1 MGEDLYYKLFSLIFI
16 RGLIQCPDMIS
27 LGVQAIGV

>member
-1 MGEDLYYKLFSLIFI
+1 MGEDLYCKLFSLIFI
-16 RGLIQCPDMIS
+16 RALIQCPAMIS